1 MSASTPAPTGAAAA
15 AAAASAHNKTAKR
28 ISSDNFTKVVEE
40 TSQDAYKRPWHR
52 LERGLRLNRLRIFM
66 EEEKKKLKL
75 TQFEGAS
82 LLALLQKALEK
93 RLLNSKT
100 TVIYDTDAERIL
112 EIKGLV
118 MHRGADGVMQ
128 FQILEKKPAGTVRKR
143 REDGA
148 GAGAGAAAGQ
158 PDQN

>member
-1 MSASTPAPTGAAAA
+1 MSATAPSSTGGAQSGAAG
-15 AAAASAHNKTAKR
+15 AHNKTAKR

-40 TSQDAYKRPWHR
+40 TSNDAYKRPWHR

-100 TVIYDTDAERIL
+100 TVVYDGDAERIL

-148 GAGAGAAAGQ
+148 ATGGGAGQAE
-158 PDQN
+158 QN

>member
-1 MSASTPAPTGAAAA
+1 MGSAAAA
-15 AAAASAHNKTAKR
+15 AAQMHNKTAKR
-28 ISSDNFTKVVEE
+28 ISSENFTKVVEE

-52 LERGLRLNRLRIFM
+52 LERGLRLNRLRMFM

-100 TVIYDTDAERIL
+100 TVVYDTDAERIL

-143 REDGA
+143 REDSAGGGA
-148 GAGAGAAAGQ
+148 GASAGAAQ
-158 PDQN
+158 SE

>member
-1 MSASTPAPTGAAAA
+1 M
-15 AAAASAHNKTAKR
+15 
-28 ISSDNFTKVVEE
+28 
-40 TSQDAYKRPWHR
+40 
-52 LERGLRLNRLRIFM
+52 FM

-100 TVIYDTDAERIL
+100 TVVYDTDAERIL

-143 REDGA
+143 REDSAGGGA
-148 GAGAGAAAGQ
+148 GAGAGAAQ
-158 PDQN
+158 SE

>member
-1 MSASTPAPTGAAAA
+1 MGSAGTAAQQ
-15 AAAASAHNKTAKR
+15 HNRTAKR

-40 TSQDAYKRPWHR
+40 TSSDAYKRPWHR
-52 LERGLRLNRLRIFM
+52 LERGIRLNRLRLFM

-100 TVIYDTDAERIL
+100 TVVYDTDSEKIL

-148 GAGAGAAAGQ
+148 AAAGGAGQ
-158 PDQN
+158 PEQN

>member
-1 MSASTPAPTGAAAA
+1 MSTPTTPGPQ
-15 AAAASAHNKTAKR
+15 HNKTAKR
-28 ISSDNFTKVVEE
+28 ISSDNFTKVTEE
-40 TSQDAYKRPWHR
+40 AGQDAYKRQWHR
-52 LERGLRLNRLRIFM
+52 LERGLRLNRLRLFM
-66 EEEKKKLKL
+66 EEEKKRLKL

-100 TVIYDTDAERIL
+100 TVVYDMDAERIM

-128 FQILEKKPAGTVRKR
+128 FQILEKKPVATTRKR
-143 REDGA
+143 REDGTTVA
-148 GAGAGAAAGQ
+148 SGGAGAVASE
-158 PDQN
+158 N

>member
-1 MSASTPAPTGAAAA
+1 MSASATVPTTTGPPATGAAIQ
-15 AAAASAHNKTAKR
+15 HNKTAKR
-28 ISSDNFTKVVEE
+28 ISSDNFSKVVEE
-40 TSQDAYKRPWHR
+40 TSNDAYKRPWHR
-52 LERGLRLNRLRIFM
+52 LERGLRLNRMRLFM
-66 EEEKKKLKL
+66 EEEKKKVKL

-100 TVIYDTDAERIL
+100 TVVYDTDTERIL

-128 FQILEKKPAGTVRKR
+128 FQILEKKPTGTVRKR
-143 REDGA
+143 REDSASSAA
-148 GAGAGAAAGQ
+148 GANQ
-158 PDQN
+158 TE

>member
-1 MSASTPAPTGAAAA
+1 MSTPT
-15 AAAASAHNKTAKR
+15 SAGQLHNKTAKR
-28 ISSDNFTKVVEE
+28 ISSDNFAKVTEE
-40 TSQDAYKRPWHR
+40 AGQDAYKRPWHR
-52 LERGLRLNRLRIFM
+52 LERGLRLSRLRLFM

-100 TVIYDTDAERIL
+100 TVVYDMDAERIL

-118 MHRGADGVMQ
+118 MHRSADGVMQ
-128 FQILEKKPAGTVRKR
+128 FQILDKKPAGGATRKR

-148 GAGAGAAAGQ
+148 PVAGGGAGAPQGT
-158 PDQN
+158 PEN